1 MLTFI
6 RLSLAYPTASQ
17 WQPTKNHQH
26 MKQLLGTLCLLLALA
41 AHAQTTVIK
50 AGKLIDTETGTVL
63 DNQLIIIEADTIKAV
78 GSNLSVPK
86 NAAIIDLSKAT
97 VLPGLI
103 DCHTH
108 ITTEPGGDYYDEM
121 FRKTPLDAAIKA
133 PIYAKRT
140 LEAGFTSVRDLG
152 SSSFLDVALRNAIN
166 HGDIP
171 GPRMVCA
178 GLFIGSTGSHGDF
191 NGYSPY
197 LQFNYPEGMSGVA
210 NGVEGV
216 RRQVRYNVKYGAD
229 VIKFGASAGVLTEE
243 ESVGAPQY
251 SQEEMNALVAEA
263 KLWDKKAC
271 AHAHGTEAIKMA
283 VKAGVASIEHGS
295 FIDDE
300 GIALMKQ
307 HGTYLVADIYNDD
320 YIMSEYKKLGYPQKI
335 LDKEKLVGQTQREN
349 FAKAAKAGVKI
360 AFGTDAG
367 VYPNGWNAK
376 QFYYMVKYG
385 LSPMQAIQAAT
396 INAADLI
403 GIKKAGSI
411 KAGKYA
417 DIIAVTDDPLA
428 NIKSLEKVGFVMK
441 GGEVYKNDY
450 RTPNEPSAVKAGRP

>member
-1 MLTFI
+1 
-6 RLSLAYPTASQ
+6 
-17 WQPTKNHQH
+17 
-26 MKQLLGTLCLLLALA
+26 MKQLLCALCLLLALA
-41 AHAQTTVIK
+41 AHTQTTVIK

-63 DNQLIIIEADTIKAV
+63 DNQLIIIENDTIKAV
-78 GSNLSVPK
+78 GSNLSIPK
-86 NAAIIDLSKAT
+86 NATVIDLSKAT

-121 FRKTPLDAAIKA
+121 FRKTPLDAAIRA

-178 GLFIGSTGSHGDF
+178 GLFIGSTGSHGDL